1 MMVKLTTVQ
10 AKSAVRKYADCQKTI
25 RQLAIEYDVTYEQM
39 RKIMVKAGYSN
50 GLKVRLHLKPVLI
63 NGQAFCYNK
72 NHKMGSARFSRLVGY
87 FKLFVDC
94 YCKHAFEVLYF

>member
-1 MMVKLTTVQ
+1 MMVNLTTVQ

-50 GLKVRLHLKPVLI
+50 GLKVR
-63 NGQAFCYNK
+63 
-72 NHKMGSARFSRLVGY
+72 
-87 FKLFVDC
+87 
-94 YCKHAFEVLYF
+94 

>member
-10 AKSAVRKYADCQKTI
+10 AKSAVRKYADRQKTI

-50 GLKVRLHLKPVLI
+50 GLKER
-63 NGQAFCYNK
+63 
-72 NHKMGSARFSRLVGY
+72 
-87 FKLFVDC
+87 
-94 YCKHAFEVLYF
+94 